1 MKIEILKSLL
11 SSKILTLG
19 FSLSLGGVCLANQG
33 KTPNIVFIYADD
45 LGYGDVSAYGA
56 KAVKTPNVDRLASKG
71 LKFTNGYAT
80 AATCTPSRF
89 SLLTGSYAFRQK
101 GTGVLPGNAALIIPT
116 DKTTLPSMMQRA
128 GYKTGVVGKW
138 HLGLGKADVEQNWN
152 KEIMPGPREV
162 GFDYSFIMA
171 ATGDRVPCVYL
182 ENQEVVGLV
191 PTDPIQVSYKTPFPG
206 EPTGKTEIDRLKMKP
221 SDGHNQSVINGIPR
235 IGYMRGGNDALWRDE
250 DQADTFTE
258 RGINFIEENKS
269 HPFFLYFSTHDIHVP
284 RVPHKRFVGQTSM
297 GARGDMIVEFDWM
310 VGQIIATLDRLKL
323 TENTIIILSSDNGP
337 VLDDGYQDKAYD
349 LIGSHKPAGLL
360 RGGKYSIFEAGTR
373 VPFIVSWPGHVR
385 KGTSNAVVSQ
395 IDFLST
401 FAKLLKQPLKSDE
414 AVDSFELL
422 DAFLGKSKVGR
433 KSFIQYA
440 GTMAIREGNW
450 KYIAPSN
457 KATYDAETRIE
468 LGNSKEPQLYDLAK
482 DPGEKVNLAAKHPD
496 IVKRLADLL
505 DQSVSAG
512 GTRK

>member
-1 MKIEILKSLL
+1 MLAISFFL
-11 SSKILTLG
+11 
-19 FSLSLGGVCLANQG
+19 FGVCLANPS

-56 KAVKTPNVDRLASKG
+56 KAVKTPNVDRLAAKG
-71 LKFTNGYAT
+71 LKFTNAYAT
-80 AATCTPSRF
+80 SATCTPSRF

-116 DKTTLPSMMQRA
+116 DRATLPSMMQRA

-191 PTDPIQVSYKTPFPG
+191 PTDPIQVSYKTPFLD
-206 EPTGKTEIDRLKMKP
+206 EPTGTSEIDRLKMKP
-221 SDGHNQSVINGIPR
+221 SQGHNQSVINGIPR

-250 DQADTFTE
+250 DQADTFTD
-258 RGINFIEENKS
+258 RGIHFIEENKS

-284 RVPHKRFVGQTSM
+284 RVPHKRFVGQTAM
-297 GARGDMIVEFDWM
+297 GARGDAIVEFDWI
-310 VGQIIATLDRLKL
+310 VGQITATLDRLKL
-323 TENTIIILSSDNGP
+323 SDDTIIILSSDNGP
-337 VLDDGYQDKAYD
+337 VLDDGYQDKAFD
-349 LIGSHKPAGLL
+349 LIGSHKPAGPL

-401 FAKLLKQPLKSDE
+401 FAKLLSQPLQPDD
-414 AVDSFELL
+414 AVDSFDLL
-422 DAFLGKSKVGR
+422 DAFLGKSNVGR
-433 KSFIQYA
+433 KSFIEYA
-440 GTMAIREGNW
+440 GTLAIREGNW

-457 KATYDAETRIE
+457 KAAYDSNTRIE
-468 LGNSKEPQLYDLAK
+468 LGNSKESQLYDLAK
-482 DPGEKVNLAAKHPD
+482 DPGEKVNLATKYPD
-496 IVKRLADLL
+496 VVKRLADLL
-505 DQSVSAG
+505 EQSVKAG
-512 GTRK
+512 RTRN